1 MARNDLNIKDLIS
14 SVVSWT
20 KSKISSLESKIE
32 RNIYTLPTATESE
45 LGGVVIRQEYDGFPE
60 PEKPGTNEGEY
71 TVSTL
76 QYVENYVGHHILDK
90 EDSVLYPT
98 HHGTAA
104 GVSYVDNVMKSFEGG
119 VRTQMNLKQDKIKQ
133 VVGVPTV
140 ATTKSDPEGTI
151 YISFPDGQQGGAVGA
166 LTLADVKKMGLP
178 VTDESVPSGLIG
190 NIDRYLLMKDFSLK
204 LVSKTDKTEAGFYLD
219 KKLGDAL
226 STYALTNKILDSA
239 FQYNIGS
246 GFVNKR
252 IYGSKPFFE
261 RFRTGNFALDV
272 RDFGT
277 LEGVT
282 VGDYKETTYS
292 SPIISNS
299 SSKWKNNTL
308 IGRDKS
314 MFSGIKEATL
324 FPGCLIVNG
333 GDSSREPS
341 EFETQY
347 GNLFFL
353 EKVDKSAETGK
364 TTYGYRSIA
373 FDSGLSAYKKTLH
386 YLFSAYQPKSPIYTK
401 RQGRLT
407 APDML
412 FIKRNGKIVQL

>member
-1 MARNDLNIKDLIS
+1 M
-14 SVVSWT
+14 
-20 KSKISSLESKIE
+20 
-32 RNIYTLPTATESE
+32 
-45 LGGVVIRQEYDGFPE
+45 
-60 PEKPGTNEGEY
+60 
-71 TVSTL
+71 
-76 QYVENYVGHHILDK
+76 
-90 EDSVLYPT
+90 
-98 HHGTAA
+98 
-104 GVSYVDNVMKSFEGG
+104 
-119 VRTQMNLKQDKIKQ
+119 
-133 VVGVPTV
+133 
-140 ATTKSDPEGTI
+140 
-151 YISFPDGQQGGAVGA
+151 
-166 LTLADVKKMGLP
+166 
-178 VTDESVPSGLIG
+178 
-190 NIDRYLLMKDFSLK
+190 
-204 LVSKTDKTEAGFYLD
+204 
-219 KKLGDAL
+219 
-226 STYALTNKILDSA
+226 
-239 FQYNIGS
+239 
-246 GFVNKR
+246 
-252 IYGSKPFFE
+252 
-261 RFRTGNFALDV
+261 
-272 RDFGT
+272 

-282 VGDYKETTYS
+282 VGDYKEATYS

-333 GDSSREPS
+333 GDYSREPS

-364 TTYGYRSIA
+364 TTYGYRTVT

-386 YLFSAYQPKSPIYTK
+386 YLFSAYHPKSPIYTK